1 MAKARLAVV
10 PRLASRRMDGLSDI
24 GWTMII
30 SVVSGLVLLMV
41 LKVLPRTRGDRRRQP
56 PKTQAP
62 PAPHEDLGPRPV
74 QLPATEQRILRA
86 KEAHDDLLAEAKAFE
101 RQARGHHHESVF
113 FMERALA
120 KANDAMDVRPD
131 SFDATKFIADL
142 QLDLAQ
148 EFPVDESRP
157 HLEAAIAA
165 YTEAIGMRF
174 GNVDCHV
181 GLAWSRMLLARQTED
196 PADAAGAVA
205 AFERAAEVSPRN
217 LYILRGWAAA
227 LDGFLRMVPDGGGE
241 ATGRYRELVADHPVA
256 GRDLDEEFYARRRA
270 AEWVI
275 PPVPPLRDA

>member
-1 MAKARLAVV
+1 
-10 PRLASRRMDGLSDI
+10 MDGLSDL
-24 GWTMII
+24 GWGMVI
-30 SVVSGLVLLMV
+30 SVVFGLVLLLV
-41 LKVLPRTRGDRRRQP
+41 LKVLPRTRGDRMRQP
-56 PKTQAP
+56 AKPQTP
-62 PAPHEDLGPRPV
+62 PSPHEDLGPLPV
-74 QLPATEQRILRA
+74 QLPATEQRILNA
-86 KEAHDDLLAEAKAFE
+86 KQAHDDLLAEARAFE

-113 FMERALA
+113 LMDRALA

-142 QLDLAQ
+142 QLNLAQ
-148 EFPVDESRP
+148 EVPTDESQP

-165 YTEAIGMRF
+165 YNEAIGMRF

-181 GLAWSRMLLARQTED
+181 GLAWSRMLLAQQTQD
-196 PADAAGAVA
+196 PADAAAAVA

-217 LYILRGWAAA
+217 LYILRGWAAS
-227 LDGFLRMVPDGGGE
+227 LDGFTRIVPDGGDE
-241 ATGRYRELVADHPVA
+241 ATGRYRKVVADHPLA